1 MGKILT
7 PILMGN
13 PLLLKKSE
21 HVSNIAS
28 PETQDDI
35 SSILL
40 TAKSLGDRVG
50 LAAPQVGILKR
61 IIVYRV
67 PSRSV
72 NPRYK
77 NIYNSEEQD
86 IPWSVLINP
95 IIEEAKEDQVGG
107 WEACVS
113 VPGLMG
119 YVERIAEITYSG
131 LNENGELVRRN
142 ASGFHARLIQHEI
155 DHLDGIL
162 FPMKVK
168 DITQFGFEE
177 EVLKH
182 NR

>member
-1 MGKILT
+1 
-7 PILMGN
+7 MGN
-13 PLLLKKSE
+13 PILLKKSE
-21 HVSNIAS
+21 EVENVFSTEIQ
-28 PETQDDI
+28 EDI

-67 PSRSV
+67 PANYA

-95 IIEEAKEDQVGG
+95 IIEETKIDYAGG
-107 WEACVS
+107 WESCVS

-119 YVERIAEITYSG
+119 YVERSTEITYSS

-162 FPMKVK
+162 FPMQMK
-168 DITQFGFEE
+168 DITHFGFEE
-177 EVLKH
+177 EILKYI
-182 NR
+182 

>member
-1 MGKILT
+1 MQETLS
-7 PILMGN
+7 PLLMGN

-21 HVSNIAS
+21 QITNIFS
-28 PETQDDI
+28 PEVQECI
-35 SSILL
+35 SLMLRTVKI
-40 TAKSLGDRVG
+40 LGDRVG

-77 NIYNSEEQD
+77 NIYNSEEQE

-95 IIEEAKEDQVGG
+95 IIEETKKDYVGG

-119 YVERIAEITYSG
+119 YVDRSTGITYSG
-131 LNENGELVRRN
+131 LNEKGEIVRRN

-155 DHLDGIL
+155 DHLEGIL
-162 FPMKVK
+162 FTMKVK

-177 EVLKH
+177 EVLKYSQ
-182 NR
+182 